1 MESKVE
7 LPPAHV
13 KDRANQAGGFC
24 IKSIHASNHLLK
36 DASIW
41 QSHLYPLR
49 GMRLG
54 DFLMAGV
61 QDVGVGDRPKRPTK
75 HKARPCGG
83 VKILYFDHV
92 DPSIQHHHAGIDYA
106 CMTS

>member
-7 LPPAHV
+7 LTPAHV

-54 DFLMAGV
+54 DFLTAGV
-61 QDVGVGDRPKRPTK
+61 QDVGLGDRPKRPTK
-75 HKARPCGG
+75 STRPG
-83 VKILYFDHV
+83 HV
-92 DPSIQHHHAGIDYA
+92 VVSKYYTLIMLIHRFNTTMQELIMLA
-106 CMTS
+106 